1 MRKTKKNCFPNL
13 KSLLKKLK
21 GGMAPVT
28 WGETYKQPSE
38 DVMQHATTAGGRH
51 KHRTRHKHRKHR
63 IRHTRRKQ
71 RKQRKHN

>member
-28 WGETYKQPSE
+28 WGETNQPPE
-38 DVMQHATTAGGRH
+38 AVMQHATTAGGRRRTR
-51 KHRTRHKHRKHR
+51 RTRHTRHKRSR
-63 IRHTRRKQ
+63 RTHTRR
-71 RKQRKHN
+71 N